1 MRNRFKVVLGTL
13 VVLFIICFA
22 FVFFSPYKTYDSEI
36 KEIRNEIL
44 ICKPIE
50 EVFTYLGNSKNAS
63 KWSVFVKDII
73 PLNAD
78 TCLDG
83 SVNSIR
89 RCFVK
94 DVQLDN
100 AYWDEVITEV
110 KPNKK
115 RQLAIYNFK
124 NFTITAGGLL
134 TEQIYDQIG
143 PNETKLIFRLFYK
156 KEMCG
161 LLNDMK
167 TYLVAYRIHDI
178 FKQNLSNIKIVV
190 EIEKKSVCSIWHC

>member
-1 MRNRFKVVLGTL
+1 M
-13 VVLFIICFA
+13 
-22 FVFFSPYKTYDSEI
+22 
-36 KEIRNEIL
+36 
-44 ICKPIE
+44 
-50 EVFTYLGNSKNAS
+50 
-63 KWSVFVKDII
+63 KDII

-115 RQLAIYNFK
+115 DNWL
-124 NFTITAGGLL
+124 FTILRILQLQQEAYLL
-134 TEQIYDQIG
+134 SKFMIELDQM
-143 PNETKLIFRLFYK
+143 RQSLF
-156 KEMCG
+156 
-161 LLNDMK
+161 
-167 TYLVAYRIHDI
+167 
-178 FKQNLSNIKIVV
+178 
-190 EIEKKSVCSIWHC
+190 

>member
-83 SVNSIR
+83 
-89 RCFVK
+89 RCAV
-94 DVQLDN
+94 
-100 AYWDEVITEV
+100 
-110 KPNKK
+110 
-115 RQLAIYNFK
+115 
-124 NFTITAGGLL
+124 G
-134 TEQIYDQIG
+134 
-143 PNETKLIFRLFYK
+143 
-156 KEMCG
+156 
-161 LLNDMK
+161 
-167 TYLVAYRIHDI
+167 
-178 FKQNLSNIKIVV
+178 
-190 EIEKKSVCSIWHC
+190 